1 MILKESVYVSDYILE
16 KESALEGAE
25 HEFNG
30 VNVSEVTD
38 KSLVMVAIPRGT
50 LADVESAIKKSCGLS
65 IPKMEQSTESS
76 DSSITL
82 WRLQNSQVLA
92 YFSYEGDDSES
103 HLKSK
108 FNAPVYFTDQSD
120 TWAMIR
126 VNGPKSRDV
135 LERICPINID
145 PEVFPVG
152 SVSRTVMEHIGTIIF
167 RDGDDSYVLLTMR
180 SFGRSMLHAIEVS
193 VKNVL

>member
-1 MILKESVYVSDYILE
+1 MSDYILE

-25 HEFNG
+25 HEFDG
-30 VNVSEVTD
+30 VNVSEVMD

-50 LADVESAIKKSCGLS
+50 LANVESSIKKSCGLT
-65 IPKMEQSTESS
+65 IPKMQQSSESS

-82 WRLQNSQVLA
+82 WRLQNNQVLA
-92 YFSYEGDDSES
+92 YFSYDGDDSES
-103 HLKSK
+103 YLKTK
-108 FNAPVYFTDQSD
+108 FNASAYYTDQSD

-126 VNGPKSRDV
+126 VKGPRSRDV

-145 PEVFPVG
+145 KDVFSIG

-167 RDGDDSYVLLTMR
+167 RDEDDSYVLLTMR

-193 VKNVL
+193 AYGKAYWNDNL

>member
-1 MILKESVYVSDYILE
+1 MIQKENDYVSDYILE
-16 KESALEGAE
+16 KLSALEGVE

-30 VNVSEVTD
+30 ITVSEVID
-38 KSLVMVAIPRGT
+38 KSLVMAAIPKGT
-50 LADVESAIKKSCGLS
+50 SGEVENAIKKSCGLS
-65 IPKMEQSTESS
+65 LPNMEYSS
-76 DSSITL
+76 KSLDSSITL

-92 YFSYEGDDSES
+92 YFSYDGDDAES
-103 HLKSK
+103 YLKSK
-108 FNAPVYFTDQSD
+108 LNAPLYLTDQSD

-126 VNGPKSRDV
+126 VSGPKCRDV

-145 PEVFPVG
+145 SEVFEVG
-152 SVSRTVMEHIGTIIF
+152 RVSRTVMEHIGTIIF
-167 RDGDDSYVLLTMR
+167 RDKDDSYVLLTMR

>member
-30 VNVSEVTD
+30 VNVSEVAD
-38 KSLVMVAIPRGT
+38 KSLVMVAIPRGA

-65 IPKMEQSTESS
+65 IPKMQQSSESS

-103 HLKSK
+103 HLKEK
-108 FNAPVYFTDQSD
+108 LDAPAYYTDQSD

-126 VNGPKSRDV
+126 VKGPRSRDV

-145 PEVFPVG
+145 KDVFSVG
-152 SVSRTVMEHIGTIIF
+152 NVSRTVMEHIGTIIF
-167 RDGDDSYVLLTMR
+167 RDEDDSYVLLTMR

-193 VKNVL
+193 AKNVL

>member
-30 VNVSEVTD
+30 VNVSEVID

-65 IPKMEQSTESS
+65 IPKMEQSSESS

-82 WRLQNSQVLA
+82 WRLQNNQVLA
-92 YFSYEGDDSES
+92 YFSYDGDDSES
-103 HLKSK
+103 YLKTK
-108 FNAPVYFTDQSD
+108 FNASAYYTDQSD

-126 VNGPKSRDV
+126 VKGPRSRDV

-145 PEVFPVG
+145 KDVFSVG
-152 SVSRTVMEHIGTIIF
+152 NVSRTVMEHIGTIIF
-167 RDGDDSYVLLTMR
+167 RDEDDSYVLLTMR

-193 VKNVL
+193 AKNVL

>member
-1 MILKESVYVSDYILE
+1 MSDYILE
-16 KESALEGAE
+16 KLSALEGAE
-25 HEFNG
+25 HEFDG

-50 LADVESAIKKSCGLS
+50 LANVESSIKKSCGLT
-65 IPKMEQSTESS
+65 IPKMQQSSKSS

-82 WRLQNSQVLA
+82 WRLQNNQVLA
-92 YFSYEGDDSES
+92 YFSYDGDDSES
-103 HLKSK
+103 YLKTK
-108 FNAPVYFTDQSD
+108 FNASAYYTDQSD

-126 VNGPKSRDV
+126 VKGPRSRDV

-145 PEVFPVG
+145 KDVFSVG
-152 SVSRTVMEHIGTIIF
+152 NVSRTVMEHIGTIIF
-167 RDGDDSYVLLTMR
+167 RDEDDSYVLLTMR

-193 VKNVL
+193 AKNVL

>member
-1 MILKESVYVSDYILE
+1 VSDYILE

-92 YFSYEGDDSES
+92 YFSYDGDDSES
-103 HLKSK
+103 YLKTK
-108 FNAPVYFTDQSD
+108 FNASAYYTDQSD

-126 VNGPKSRDV
+126 VKGPRSRDV

-145 PEVFPVG
+145 KDVFSVG
-152 SVSRTVMEHIGTIIF
+152 NVSRTVMEHIGTIIF
-167 RDGDDSYVLLTMR
+167 RDEDDSYVLLTMR

-193 VKNVL
+193 AKNVL

>member
-16 KESALEGAE
+16 KLSALEGAE
-25 HEFNG
+25 HEFDG
-30 VNVSEVTD
+30 VSVSEVAD

-50 LADVESAIKKSCGLS
+50 LANVESSIKKSCGLT
-65 IPKMEQSTESS
+65 IPKMQQSSESS

-82 WRLQNSQVLA
+82 WRLQNNQVLA
-92 YFSYEGDDSES
+92 YFSYDGDDSES
-103 HLKSK
+103 YLKTK
-108 FNAPVYFTDQSD
+108 FNASAYYTDQSD

-126 VNGPKSRDV
+126 VKGPRSRDV

-145 PEVFPVG
+145 KDVFSVG
-152 SVSRTVMEHIGTIIF
+152 NVSRTVMEHIGTIIF
-167 RDGDDSYVLLTMR
+167 RDEDDSYVLLTMR

-193 VKNVL
+193 AKNVL

>member
-92 YFSYEGDDSES
+92 YFSYDGDDSES
-103 HLKSK
+103 YLKTK
-108 FNAPVYFTDQSD
+108 FNASAYYTDQSD

-126 VNGPKSRDV
+126 VKGPRSRDV

-145 PEVFPVG
+145 KDVFSVG
-152 SVSRTVMEHIGTIIF
+152 NVSRTVMEHIGTIIF
-167 RDGDDSYVLLTMR
+167 RDEDDSYVLLTMR

-193 VKNVL
+193 AKNVL

>member
-50 LADVESAIKKSCGLS
+50 LADVESALKKSCRLS
-65 IPKMEQSTESS
+65 IPKMEQSTVSS

-126 VNGPKSRDV
+126 VEGPKSRDV

>member
-1 MILKESVYVSDYILE
+1 MIQKESVCVSDYILE

-30 VNVSEVTD
+30 VNVSEVAD
-38 KSLVMVAIPRGT
+38 KSLVMVAIPRGA

-65 IPKMEQSTESS
+65 IPKMQQSSESS

-103 HLKSK
+103 HLKEK
-108 FNAPVYFTDQSD
+108 LDAPAYYTDQSD

-126 VNGPKSRDV
+126 VKGPRSRDV

-145 PEVFPVG
+145 KDVFSVG
-152 SVSRTVMEHIGTIIF
+152 NVSRTVMEHIGTIIF
-167 RDGDDSYVLLTMR
+167 RDEDDSYVLLTMR

-193 VKNVL
+193 AKNVL